1 MIIPPNLDSYRQKA
15 GIILMSTFAQSAPPP
30 QHANNGRAG
39 DPAPE
44 SQMPPVAPIE
54 CDSAPKPKK
63 KNVRRTEPDR
73 WQLAR
78 RIVQFGFV
86 LLNIFLCVQFYFF
99 VKYFETG
106 ATGPHVSRPAGVD
119 GWLPIAGL
127 MNTRYFLATGH
138 VPPIHPA
145 AMVLFLIFAASS
157 LLLKRAFCAW
167 LCPIGTLSE
176 YLWKLGRKLLGRNI
190 VLPRWL
196 DIPLRG
202 LKYLLLG
209 FFVFIVGGMSAEAL
223 QQFMVQPYG
232 ILADVK
238 MLHFF
243 VRMGE
248 TAAIT
253 MIVLVLLSVI
263 IQNFWCRY
271 LCPYGALQSIVSLF
285 SPVTIRR
292 DAEACVECGKCAKA
306 CPMQLPVDRLV
317 QIRSVECTAC
327 MECVSSCGTQ
337 DALQFALAP
346 RKAPTSAARW
356 QGRRVQPVAAVAVL
370 ATLFFGGVG
379 FAKLS
384 HHWQTEIPSEVYR
397 QLIPQVD
404 EASHPGFH

>member
-1 MIIPPNLDSYRQKA
+1 
-15 GIILMSTFAQSAPPP
+15 MSTFAQSAPPEAQP
-30 QHANNGRAG
+30 LKPHPANIGQAG
-39 DPAPE
+39 DPVLPPAATVE
-44 SQMPPVAPIE
+44 SKPA
-54 CDSAPKPKK
+54 AKPKK

-73 WQLAR
+73 WQITR

-86 LLNIFLCVQFYFF
+86 LLNIYLCVQFYFF
-99 VKYFETG
+99 VRYFEGLGET
-106 ATGPHVSRPAGVD
+106 AAIGPHVSRPAGVD

-127 MNTRYFLATGH
+127 MNTRYLLATGH

-190 VLPRWL
+190 VLPRWV

-209 FFVFIVGGMSAEAL
+209 FFVFIVGSMSAAAL
-223 QQFMVQPYG
+223 QEFMVQPYG

-243 VRMGE
+243 VRMSE

-253 MIVLVLLSVI
+253 MIVLVLLSVVV
-263 IQNFWCRY
+263 QNFWCRY

-306 CPMQLPVDRLV
+306 CPQQLPVDRLV

-346 RKAPTSAARW
+346 RKAETAAARW
-356 QGRRVQPVAAVAVL
+356 QGRRLQPVAAVAVL
-370 ATLFFGGVG
+370 ATLFFGGVS
-379 FAKLS
+379 FAKLT
-384 HHWQTEIPSEVYR
+384 HHWQTEVPSEVYR
-397 QLIPQVD
+397 MLIPHVD